1 MSIDEG
7 SLILETE
14 FDILLLAVFPI
25 YLVLVNGYYKF
36 TIEKERMAQYICI
49 QMSKRKQTSQ

>member
-7 SLILETE
+7 SLILKTE

-36 TIEKERMAQYICI
+36 TIEKERMAQY
-49 QMSKRKQTSQ
+49 K